1 MNEKQIYSLLG
12 LAMKSRNLVSGESIT
27 ESTVKSGKARLVIVG
42 EDVSDNTRKMFTNM
56 CEFYQTPLYFFGT
69 KNSLGH
75 AIGKDFRASLA
86 VTDEGFAKSITKYL
100 KEG

>member
-12 LAMKSRNLVSGESIT
+12 LATKSRNLVSGESIT
-27 ESTVKSGKARLVIVG
+27 ESTVKSGKARLVIVAG
-42 EDVSDNTRKMFTNM
+42 DVSDNTRKMFTNM

-69 KNSLGH
+69 KDSLGH
-75 AIGKDFRASLA
+75 AMGKDFRASLA
-86 VTDEGFAKSITKYL
+86 VTDAGFAKSVTKYL